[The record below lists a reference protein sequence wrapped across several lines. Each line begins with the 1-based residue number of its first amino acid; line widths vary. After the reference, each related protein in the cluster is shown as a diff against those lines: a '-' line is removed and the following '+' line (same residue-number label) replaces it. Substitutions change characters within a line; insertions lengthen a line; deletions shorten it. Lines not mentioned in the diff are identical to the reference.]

1 MPNKDIFCN
10 APWYELHI
18 YWDGSLGFC
27 CQEDHKIYDRS
38 LSNQYNVRN
47 MSIREW
53 VDSKPMQDAR
63 MLMFNDVKNTIC
75 KRCYHEEDHSDT
87 SRRHRCNQKSVIFTR
102 TNFKE
107 SYEQSPGWEKFEYS
121 RNNQGRYSGMPI
133 DLHIDLGNYC
143 NLTCKMCDPESSSS
157 VATQFVKWG
166 IKEAGKYIGTD
177 WTRDDAVW
185 NRVLDELAGISDLS
199 NVHFMGG
206 ETLITKRFEDFVDF
220 MVDRQRFDI
229 GISFVTNG
237 TVFNESLIDKL
248 KKFKRVGLEVSIE
261 TTTAHNAYQR
271 QGTDTELVL
280 NNIQKYMSHCNGSNI
295 TLTLRPAISS
305 LTIGYYPTLI
315 QYCLEFGLMIKG
327 LVVYDPA
334 FFDARIL
341 PVLVRQ
347 NYLKKYQQLL
357 DDYDLHNIDC
367 SVDYNESDPHQLK
380 PIIKNQIL
388 QCINLLIAPCP
399 ENSDEL
405 LDEMVVWCKRWDK
418 IHGLD
423 ALTLYPELRKE
434 FIQRG
439 Y

>member
-27 CQEDHKIYDRS
+27 CQEDHKIYDRN
-38 LSNQYNVRN
+38 LSDHYNVRN

-53 VDSKPMQDAR
+53 IDSTPMHNAR
-63 MLMFNDVKNTIC
+63 MLMFDNNRNSIC
-75 KRCYHEEDHSDT
+75 KRCYHEENHSDT
-87 SRRHRCNQKSVIFTR
+87 SRRHRCNQKSVIFTK
-102 TNFKE
+102 TNFEE

-121 RNNQGRYSGMPI
+121 KRTQGRYLGMPI

-157 VATQFVKWG
+157 IATQFVRWG
-166 IKEAGKYIGTD
+166 IKEASQYIGTD
-177 WTRDDAVW
+177 WTKDDVVW
-185 NRVLDELAGISDLS
+185 NRVLEELASITNLS

-220 MVDRQRFDI
+220 MIDRGRFDI

-237 TVFNESLIDKL
+237 TVFNESLISKL

-261 TTTAHNAYQR
+261 TTTTHNAYQR

-280 NNIQKYMSHCNGSNI
+280 TNIQKYISHCNGSNI
-295 TLTLRPAISS
+295 TLTLRPAISA

-341 PVLVRQ
+341 PAEVRQ
-347 NYLKKYQQLL
+347 HYLKKYYQLL
-357 DDYDLHNIDC
+357 DDYNLHSVDC
-367 SVDYNESDPHQLK
+367 GVDYNESDPHQLK

-388 QCINLLIAPCP
+388 QCINLLTAPCP
-399 ENSDEL
+399 DNSSEL
-405 LDEMVVWCKRWDK
+405 LDEMVVWCKRWDI
-418 IHGLD
+418 IHKLN
-423 ALTLYPELRKE
+423 ALVLYPELRKE